1 MGKNIFKIFYI
12 FSYTCLKSKLKEL
25 RGHKVAPVMS
35 HKFDLLLC
43 QVNSETFF
51 VQFNP
56 ELRSYQKNFKSVVL
70 TIFQW
75 VLFYLLIFL
84 LFFVNVH
91 NLNSW
96 YKLYRQKIYKGI
108 HQNKYKHKKQN
119 HDIIRSCIQN

>member
-51 VQFNP
+51 VQFNL

-75 VLFYLLIFL
+75 VLFYLFIFL
-84 LFFVNVH
+84 FRERTQF
-91 NLNSW
+91 
-96 YKLYRQKIYKGI
+96 K
-108 HQNKYKHKKQN
+108 
-119 HDIIRSCIQN
+119 